1 MLHAVNTQHGLQRI
15 GPSAIARL
23 GIKRLDDSG
32 HILPWQN
39 MLHAGEENLF
49 SGLTALSAEFTI
61 GEGELMAHD
70 VPLGCAPDEYDDLI
84 SGTCSHLPYETR
96 LKVSEGW
103 QNGWWASME
112 SNTWN
117 TIHDNKKEN
126 AALNDVQVEVNYA
139 IKLDDQ
145 WTVRPGMLTH
155 FSSNGTRYGPYVK
168 LSWDAT
174 KDLNFGIRYR
184 YDWKAYRQQD
194 LSGDMSRD
202 NVHRWDR
209 YVTYHINSDFTFA
222 WQTTLYS
229 KQNDYRYANHK
240 KWATENAFVLQ
251 YHMTPDIT
259 PYIEYDYLDRQGV
272 YNGRD
277 NLSENSYRIGVSF
290 KL

>member
-1 MLHAVNTQHGLQRI
+1 MKKAKIL
-15 GPSAIARL
+15 
-23 GIKRLDDSG
+23 SG
-32 HILPWQN
+32 VL
-39 MLHAGEENLF
+39 LLCF
-49 SGLTALSAEFTI
+49 SS
-61 GEGELMAHD
+61 
-70 VPLGCAPDEYDDLI
+70 PLI
-84 SGTCSHLPYETR
+84 SQAATLDVRGGYRSGSHAYETR

-202 NVHRWDR
+202 NVHRWW
-209 YVTYHINSDFTFA
+209 IC
-222 WQTTLYS
+222 
-229 KQNDYRYANHK
+229 
-240 KWATENAFVLQ
+240 
-251 YHMTPDIT
+251 
-259 PYIEYDYLDRQGV
+259 PYISRHL
-272 YNGRD
+272 
-277 NLSENSYRIGVSF
+277 LSLNPLQARCRRYSR
-290 KL
+290 

>member
-1 MLHAVNTQHGLQRI
+1 MKKAKIL
-15 GPSAIARL
+15 
-23 GIKRLDDSG
+23 SG
-32 HILPWQN
+32 VL
-39 MLHAGEENLF
+39 LLCF
-49 SGLTALSAEFTI
+49 SS
-61 GEGELMAHD
+61 
-70 VPLGCAPDEYDDLI
+70 PLI
-84 SGTCSHLPYETR
+84 SQAATLDVRGGYRSGSHAYETR

-202 NVHRWDR
+202 MSLTILIVISPSHGKRR
-209 YVTYHINSDFTFA
+209 YTANRTIIA
-222 WQTTLYS
+222 MQTI
-229 KQNDYRYANHK
+229 R
-240 KWATENAFVLQ
+240 
-251 YHMTPDIT
+251 
-259 PYIEYDYLDRQGV
+259 
-272 YNGRD
+272 NGRRKMHLFY
-277 NLSENSYRIGVSF
+277 NTI
-290 KL
+290 

>member
-1 MLHAVNTQHGLQRI
+1 MLKKAKIL
-15 GPSAIARL
+15 
-23 GIKRLDDSG
+23 SG
-32 HILPWQN
+32 VL
-39 MLHAGEENLF
+39 LLCF
-49 SGLTALSAEFTI
+49 SS
-61 GEGELMAHD
+61 
-70 VPLGCAPDEYDDLI
+70 PLI
-84 SGTCSHLPYETR
+84 SQAATLDVRGGYRSGSHAYETR

-202 NVHRWDR
+202 NVHRWDGSQDDTFMSLTILIVISPSHGKRR
-209 YVTYHINSDFTFA
+209 YTANRTIIA
-222 WQTTLYS
+222 MQTI
-229 KQNDYRYANHK
+229 R
-240 KWATENAFVLQ
+240 
-251 YHMTPDIT
+251 
-259 PYIEYDYLDRQGV
+259 
-272 YNGRD
+272 NGRRKMHLFY
-277 NLSENSYRIGVSF
+277 NTI
-290 KL
+290 